1 MYIQKVYFQNLVK
14 CLIVSVNDQV
24 LLSGGEFEKRP
35 PGANAWI
42 FLKVEDNTKKP
53 N

>member
-24 LLSGGEFEKRP
+24 LLSGGEFEKRL
-35 PGANAWI
+35 PGTNARNC
-42 FLKVEDNTKKP
+42 FKS
-53 N
+53 